1 MKNLTARLRLLTPLP
16 PPEPTAEE
24 IIFAQR
30 ALTRFHIAPLPAG
43 YISFLK
49 DCNSVAAE
57 GSSLFGILPAPENP
71 RDIVNANIAWRLP
84 GAAFQII
91 LGENE
96 FDLLIYNHR
105 AGCYQIIDKEDLEV
119 LEEYSELEKAIC
131 NILKIGH
138 D

>member
-1 MKNLTARLRLLTPLP
+1 MKKLTARLRLLTPLP
-16 PPEPTAEE
+16 PSAPSAEE

-30 ALTRFHIAPLPAG
+30 ALTRFHIAALPAE
-43 YISFLK
+43 YVSFLK
-49 DCNSVAAE
+49 DCNAVAAE
-57 GSSLFGILPAPENP
+57 GSCLFGILPAADNA
-71 RDIVNANIAWRLP
+71 RDIVNANIAYNLP
-84 GAAFQII
+84 DKNFQII

-105 AGCYQIIDKEDLEV
+105 TERYQIIDKEDLEV
-119 LEEYSELEKAIC
+119 LEEYSELKKAIC